1 MEKPNAVIRILQLL
15 KNRRK
20 RAVFLVA
27 LVVVAVVFDI
37 AVPLITQR
45 LIDALIDFFRIG
57 GAKPTRMLGF
67 SALGILIAT
76 LANRVLASSYNYH
89 LFTTVTQTEDRVKYK
104 VIEKYL
110 LLHTLFHHS
119 ASSGQMIG
127 RIERGATAVY
137 TILHDIIGHN
147 LLQPLL
153 IYAGV
158 LGLLA
163 FKNAWIALVVFLP
176 LPIYLIA
183 VWRLT
188 RKIYEI
194 EKQANDE
201 FEAVSREAYDVAGN
215 VLTVKKF
222 SQEYAETMHQ
232 AGLQANAR
240 KTQYEAERLWA
251 LMENIQTLIATL
263 GRLGV
268 IVAAGLFVLSGSA
281 TVGEL
286 VLYVMLQNMAYNPL
300 SQLSHVFPRMRRNMQ
315 RAERLFAVLDEPIQV
330 TDAADAVVLHPL
342 RRNIVFTNVSFR
354 YAQSLPFT
362 LQNISLTIPAKS
374 TVALV
379 GRSGSG
385 KTTFINLL
393 LRSFDPQ
400 EGSIAVDGIDLR
412 QATQESLRGQIAVVP
427 QEVDLFSR
435 TIRQNISYGKPD
447 VFGADVIEAAKVA
460 LAHGFIEKMEFG
472 YDTVVG
478 ERGIKLSGGERQRI
492 GIARAVLR
500 NPAILILD
508 EATSHLDTQSERLI
522 QEATDTLMRDR
533 TTFIIAHRLSTVL
546 KADIIL
552 VFAEGRIEA
561 MGTHEEL
568 LTRSST
574 YKKLYSLQFSE

>member
-201 FEAVSREAYDVAGN
+201 FEAVSREAYDVDGN
-215 VLTVKKF
+215 GLTGKKF
-222 SQEYAETMHQ
+222 FH
-232 AGLQANAR
+232 
-240 KTQYEAERLWA
+240 K
-251 LMENIQTLIATL
+251 
-263 GRLGV
+263 
-268 IVAAGLFVLSGSA
+268 
-281 TVGEL
+281 
-286 VLYVMLQNMAYNPL
+286 
-300 SQLSHVFPRMRRNMQ
+300 
-315 RAERLFAVLDEPIQV
+315 
-330 TDAADAVVLHPL
+330 
-342 RRNIVFTNVSFR
+342 
-354 YAQSLPFT
+354 
-362 LQNISLTIPAKS
+362 
-374 TVALV
+374 
-379 GRSGSG
+379 
-385 KTTFINLL
+385 
-393 LRSFDPQ
+393 
-400 EGSIAVDGIDLR
+400 
-412 QATQESLRGQIAVVP
+412 
-427 QEVDLFSR
+427 
-435 TIRQNISYGKPD
+435 
-447 VFGADVIEAAKVA
+447 
-460 LAHGFIEKMEFG
+460 
-472 YDTVVG
+472 
-478 ERGIKLSGGERQRI
+478 
-492 GIARAVLR
+492 
-500 NPAILILD
+500 
-508 EATSHLDTQSERLI
+508 
-522 QEATDTLMRDR
+522 
-533 TTFIIAHRLSTVL
+533 
-546 KADIIL
+546 
-552 VFAEGRIEA
+552 
-561 MGTHEEL
+561 
-568 LTRSST
+568 
-574 YKKLYSLQFSE
+574 